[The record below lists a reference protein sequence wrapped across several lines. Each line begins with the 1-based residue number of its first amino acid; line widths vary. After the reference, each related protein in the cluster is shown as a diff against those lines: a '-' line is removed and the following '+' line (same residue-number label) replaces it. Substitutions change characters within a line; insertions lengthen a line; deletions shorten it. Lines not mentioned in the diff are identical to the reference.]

1 MLKNVLLIMAAILA
15 LTLSALSSA
24 HAQELVVG
32 TFAEVPPFEYAT
44 SDGRTI
50 GFDIDV
56 IKAICRE
63 SGLTPRF
70 VSQPVDSLLDT
81 LAAGRFHAVAAALAV
96 TEERRRQVD
105 FSDPYFGV
113 NIVAVVPEGSKM
125 IESLDQL
132 KDVRVSVLTGT
143 TCAAVVDKTLGEGA
157 KNVRKLGRYNDV
169 LDDIMNGRAD
179 VAIMDEPIAKSFAAN
194 AKGFHLGQKAL
205 HIEEYGIAVRKGDTT
220 TLSLINTGL
229 KKLRDSGEFE
239 LINRIWFAD

>member
-1 MLKNVLLIMAAILA
+1 MLKSTFLAVAAVLAF
-15 LTLSALSSA
+15 TLSAFSA

-56 IKAICRE
+56 VKAVCRE

-81 LAAGRFHAVAAALAV
+81 LAAGRFHAVVAALTI
-96 TEERRRQVD
+96 TEKRKQQVD
-105 FSDPYFGV
+105 FSEPYFGV
-113 NIVAVVPEGSKM
+113 NIVAVVPDGKKM
-125 IESLDQL
+125 IDDLDQL
-132 KDVRVSVLTGT
+132 KDLRVSVLTGT
-143 TCAAVVDKTLGEGA
+143 TCAAIVDKTLGEDA

-169 LDDIMNGRAD
+169 LDDIISGRAD
-179 VAIMDEPIAKSFAAN
+179 VAIMDEPVAKSFAAN
-194 AKGFHLGQKAL
+194 AKGFHLGQSPL

-220 TLSLINTGL
+220 TLSLLNAGL